1 MAARTGCIIPRKIVY
16 MFRFF
21 TIFILLCTSISR
33 LIASQEDATE
43 PVPTAYFHAV
53 IFEGGGAIDLSFAP
67 WDNFLEE
74 NATSFT
80 IKIGSYR
87 ISQKFCYYGSSP
99 IRFYDQS
106 NSLVLE
112 YHFKSSS
119 SSVPEVLLLIQKSA
133 DKSLKA
139 YGLPFDMNRI
149 PMGHYLFQS
158 FAKEPTF
165 FKVDKEKFAIKPRT
179 SRLFMPNNNSKNCL
193 INGYLQRADKYQDA
207 LVALLPKHRAKR
219 GILSLKVSEDRIILQ
234 QFTTQSVDLQSVVG
248 YGSTPRLERILPEE
262 DGNETKPPNFTDN

>member
-1 MAARTGCIIPRKIVY
+1 MAARTRCINPRQFVE

-21 TIFILLCTSISR
+21 TTFILLCTSINKS
-33 LIASQEDATE
+33 IASQEDATG

-67 WDNFLEE
+67 WGNFLEE

-87 ISQKFCYYGSSP
+87 VSQKFCYYGSSP

-106 NSLVLE
+106 NSLALE
-112 YHFKSSS
+112 YHLKPSSE
-119 SSVPEVLLLIQKSA
+119 VPSEELLLIQKS
-133 DKSLKA
+133 DDQSLRA
-139 YGLPFDMNRI
+139 YGLPFDMTAI
-149 PMGHYLFQS
+149 PMGSYLFQS

-165 FKVDKEKFAIKPRT
+165 FKVDDQKFSIKPRA
-179 SRLFMPNNNSKNCL
+179 SRLFMPNNNAKNCL
-193 INGYLQRADKYQDA
+193 INGYLRRADKYQDA
-207 LVALLPKHRAKR
+207 LVAFLPKHRAKR
-219 GILSLKVSEDRIILQ
+219 GILSVKVSDDRIILQ
-234 QFTTQSVDLQSVVG
+234 EFTTQSLDPQSVVG
-248 YGSTPRLERILPEE
+248 YGSTARFERILPEE